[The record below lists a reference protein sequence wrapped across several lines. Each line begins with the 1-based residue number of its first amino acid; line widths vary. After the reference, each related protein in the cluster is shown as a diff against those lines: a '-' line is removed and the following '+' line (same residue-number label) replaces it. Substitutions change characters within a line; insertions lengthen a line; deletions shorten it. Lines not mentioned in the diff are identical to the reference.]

1 MLLYMAH
8 TLFAKDDEWRSILIS
23 ASESKS
29 GKECVSRRN
38 WSHCIMASDDQPL
51 VKPVVEKSRQFWS
64 SDEAYGQG
72 VDHMAVAK
80 RRFDL
85 AKSNADF
92 ATTAGSVGH
101 TGQRPAEG
109 TVAEESLSG
118 RYVGGDIFRA
128 ETEDRIK

>member
-1 MLLYMAH
+1 
-8 TLFAKDDEWRSILIS
+8 
-23 ASESKS
+23 
-29 GKECVSRRN
+29 
-38 WSHCIMASDDQPL
+38 
-51 VKPVVEKSRQFWS
+51 
-64 SDEAYGQG
+64 
-72 VDHMAVAK
+72 MAVAK

-109 TVAEESLSG
+109 TAAEESLSG

-128 ETEDRIK
+128 ETEDRIKSLIESIHGSLWLLMMYGSG